1 MMIEKI
7 FNDYYEALCLYA
19 FKLTKDH
26 SLSEDVVQD
35 AFFILFKNEQIVQLD
50 VEDVV
55 SYLYGTVR
63 NMCLNQFRREKVI
76 ERYWQKVS
84 YTDKVDAKFDMD
96 IIYSEVLTSIYN
108 IIESMPEGC
117 AKVFRLGY
125 LEGLTNKE
133 VAEKLN
139 ISTNTVK
146 TQKRRGMI
154 ILREN
159 LNPEF
164 LPLVLYFIFN

>member
-26 SLSEDVVQD
+26 SLAEDVVQD
-35 AFFILFKNEQIVQLD
+35 AFFVLFKNEHIVKLD
-50 VEDVV
+50 ATDVV

-84 YTDKVDAKFDMD
+84 YADKVDAKFDMEL
-96 IIYSEVLTSIYN
+96 IYSEVLTSVYK
-108 IIESMPEGC
+108 IIENMPEGC

-125 LEGLTNKE
+125 LEGLSNKE

-154 ILREN
+154 MLRKN

-164 LPLVLYFIFN
+164 LPLVLYFLF